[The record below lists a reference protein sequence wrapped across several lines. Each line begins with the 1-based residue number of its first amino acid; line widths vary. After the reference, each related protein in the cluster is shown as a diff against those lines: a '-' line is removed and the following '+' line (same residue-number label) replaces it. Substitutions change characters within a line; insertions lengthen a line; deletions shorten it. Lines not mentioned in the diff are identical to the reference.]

1 MRARAFGGEWAD
13 PAPRLWD
20 FIEFCRY
27 EAVTQAA
34 ITDRFLGEMA
44 DLGFPYVALSSHVD
58 PMDPPP
64 GAVMVL
70 RYPTAW
76 VEHYS
81 SEGLQHIDPVFV
93 AASRRTDP
101 FSWDEGRFLASLTAP
116 QLRMLSEGREVGV
129 GGGLT
134 IPIRGSDAIPASCSL
149 VPDPD
154 GVDPDHVRLAEAM
167 AIFAHERLR
176 QLYSAAV
183 LEGTHRLTDR
193 ERQCLML
200 VARGKSDWVI
210 SSLLGVSE
218 GAVNRTIERAKKRL
232 GVATRT
238 QAIVR
243 ALHAGEFTLY
253 DITE

>member
-1 MRARAFGGEWAD
+1 LRVRAFGGDWAD
-13 PAPRLWD
+13 PGPKLWE
-20 FIEFCRY
+20 FLEFCRA
-27 EAVTQAA
+27 ELDVEVLA
-34 ITDRFLGEMA
+34 DRFLSEMA
-44 DLGFPYVALSSHVD
+44 ELGFPHVALASHVD
-58 PMDPPP
+58 PIHPPP

-70 RYPTAW
+70 RYPRDW

-81 SEGLQHIDPVFV
+81 AEGLQNIDPVFM
-93 AASRRTDP
+93 AACRRTEP
-101 FSWDEGRFLASLTAP
+101 FQWSEGRFLASLNAP
-116 QLRMLSEGREVGV
+116 QLRMLAEGREAGIADGV
-129 GGGLT
+129 T
-134 IPIRGSDAIPASCSL
+134 IPIRGSDALPASCSL
-149 VPDPD
+149 VPDMG
-154 GVDPDHVRLAEAM
+154 GVDPENTKLAEAM

-176 QLYSAAV
+176 QLYSASV
-183 LEGTHRLTDR
+183 VRETQRLTDR
-193 ERQCLML
+193 ERQCLIL

-218 GAVNRTIERAKKRL
+218 NAVNRTIERAKKRM